1 METKHWADTSAL
13 LHQDG
18 LLNPQVKIAISA
30 ITIQELEHIKSSD
43 KETEQIKFKAREAV
57 RSILTSDKFEIVMTD
72 NRKID
77 KMLKKYPFLSNI
89 NDHRIICA
97 AELYAIEEGRDMI
110 FMTSDALQYLSALH
124 IPHLMAVYPMG
135 TEIHDKHEDTWAGW
149 GKYYPNEQD
158 MALLY
163 QDPKINILKCKT
175 NEFAEIYEGSQ
186 LKDILFWTGQEYR
199 KIKYKDFTAPTGE
212 HISPRN
218 MEQKM
223 YLDLLQND
231 EIPIK
236 LCIGR
241 FGTGK
246 SMFAETW
253 AAHQLQQGKYD
264 KIVFVKNN
272 LDVKGAGKLG
282 ILPGDEIDKQYP
294 WLRQIEDHL
303 GPQLFEQYLNEGK
316 LEPAH
321 LSTLRG
327 RDLKHCLILV
337 DEAENLLTTNIQ
349 LLLGRVGEGSQIIFC
364 ADVKQCDYKDTKMSG
379 IPKLIEGLAGNPLF
393 GMVKL
398 LKSERSAV
406 AACADALD

>member
-1 METKHWADTSAL
+1 MVLHFADTSAI
-13 LHQDG
+13 LHQKN
-18 LLNPQVKIAISA
+18 LLEQDIP
-30 ITIQELEHIKSSD
+30 ITISPITVQELEHIKNS
-43 KETEQIKFKAREAV
+43 ETESSAVKFTARLAARKILEKN
-57 RSILTSDKFEIVMTD
+57 SIQVLLTD

-97 AELYAIEEGRDMI
+97 AEITAIEQDHNII
-110 FMTSDALQYLSALH
+110 FLTSDVLQYLFALQM
-124 IPHLMAVYPMG
+124 PHLMATFPMG
-135 TEIHDKHEDTWAGW
+135 NLTDPLKDEWCGW
-149 GKYYPNEQD
+149 GKYYPTEQE
-158 MALLY
+158 MAMLY
-163 QDPKINILKCKT
+163 TDPKINILKCKV
-175 NEFAEIYEGSQ
+175 NEFAEIYEEST
-186 LKDILFWTGQEYR
+186 LKDILFWNGHEYR
-199 KIKYKDFTAPTGE
+199 KLKYKDFTAPTGE

-218 MEQKM
+218 IEQKM

-253 AAHQLQQGKYD
+253 AAHQLQYGKYD

-327 RDLKHCLILV
+327 RDLKNCIILV

-349 LLLGRVGEGSQIIFC
+349 LLLGRVAENSQIIFC
-364 ADVKQCDYKDTKMSG
+364 ADIKQCDYKDQKMSG
-379 IPKLIEGLAGNPLF
+379 VPKLIEGLAGNPLF

-398 LKSERSAV
+398 VKSERSQV
-406 AACADALD
+406 AATADLLD

>member
-1 METKHWADTSAL
+1 MTITRWADTSAL

-18 LLNPQVKIAISA
+18 LIDPEKPLAVST
-30 ITIQELEHIKSSD
+30 ITVAELEHIKDTSD
-43 KETEQIKFKAREAV
+43 NENIKYKAREAV
-57 RSILTSDKFEIVMTD
+57 RSILTNNNLEVIMTD

-77 KMLKKYPFLSNI
+77 KMLKKFPFLSNI
-89 NDHRIICA
+89 PDHRILCA
-97 AELYAIEEGRDMI
+97 AEIYAIENDQDMM
-110 FMTSDALQYLSALH
+110 FLTSDALQYLFAMQMPH
-124 IPHLMAVYPMG
+124 IEAIYPMG
-135 TEIHDKHEDTWAGW
+135 TEQAFRKEDDWAGW
-149 GKYYPNEQD
+149 GKYYPDETE
-158 MALLY
+158 MAVLY
-163 QDPKINILKCKT
+163 ADPKMNILKCKT
-175 NEFAEIYEGSQ
+175 NEFAEIYEDKT
-186 LKDILFWTGQEYR
+186 LKDILFWNGTEYR
-199 KIKYKDFTAPTGE
+199 KLKYKDFTAPTGE
-212 HISPRN
+212 RISPRN
-218 MEQKM
+218 IEQKM

-231 EIPIK
+231 DIPIK
-236 LCIGR
+236 LCVGR

-253 AAHQLQQGKYD
+253 AAHQLQIGKYD

-272 LDVKGAGKLG
+272 LEVKGAGKLG

-303 GPQLFEQYLNEGK
+303 GPQLFETYLNEGK

-327 RDLKHCLILV
+327 RDLKNCLILV

-364 ADVKQCDYKDTKMSG
+364 ADVKQCDYKDSKMSG
-379 IPKLIEGLAGNPLF
+379 IPHMIRGLAGIPQF

-398 LKSERSAV
+398 LKSERSVV
-406 AACADALD
+406 AATADLLD

>member
-1 METKHWADTSAL
+1 MVTHFADTSAI

-18 LLNPQVKIAISA
+18 LINPSVDLAISPL
-30 ITIQELEHIKSSD
+30 TVSELEKIKD
-43 KETEQIKFKAREAV
+43 YDDNEKIRYKAREAV
-57 RSILTSDKFEIVMTD
+57 RSIMANDRINVIMPNNK
-72 NRKID
+72 KID
-77 KMLKKYPFLSNI
+77 KLLNKYTFLSNI
-89 NDHRIICA
+89 NDHRILCA
-97 AELYAIEEGRDMI
+97 AELLAIEQDKNVI
-110 FMTSDALQYLSALH
+110 FITSDALQYLFAQQL
-124 IPHLMAVYPMG
+124 PHLEPVYPMG
-135 TEIHDKHEDTWAGW
+135 EEILAKNESDWAGW
-149 GKYYPNEQD
+149 GKYYPNEKD

-163 QDPKINILKCKT
+163 SDPKMNILKCKT
-175 NEFAEIYEGSQ
+175 NEFAEIYEGAQ
-186 LKDILFWTGQEYR
+186 LKDILFWNGTEYR
-199 KIKYKDFTAPTGE
+199 KLKYKDFVAPTGE

-218 MEQKM
+218 IKQKM

-253 AAHQLQQGKYD
+253 GTHQLQMGKYD

-316 LEPAH
+316 IEPAH

-327 RDLKHCLILV
+327 RDLKNCLILV

-349 LLLGRVGEGSQIIFC
+349 LLLGRVAEGSQIIFC
-364 ADVKQCDYKDTKMSG
+364 ADVKQCDYKDQKMSG
-379 IPKLIEGLAGNPLF
+379 IPRLISGLAGNPLF

-398 LKSERSAV
+398 IKSERSAV
-406 AACADALD
+406 AGCADYLD

>member
-43 KETEQIKFKAREAV
+43 KETKQIKFKAREAV

>member
-1 METKHWADTSAL
+1 MKIKHWADTSAL
-13 LHQDG
+13 LHQP
-18 LLNPQVKIAISA
+18 LLDTEVGIAIST
-30 ITIQELEHIKSSD
+30 ITVAELEHIKNSNED
-43 KETEQIKFKAREAV
+43 EGTKYKAREAV
-57 RSILTSDKFEIVMTD
+57 RALLTNHNFDIILTD
-72 NRKID
+72 NKRID
-77 KMLKKYPFLSNI
+77 KLLKKYKFLSNI
-89 NDHRIICA
+89 PDHRIICA
-97 AELYAIEEGRDMI
+97 AELYAIDSGEDMI
-110 FMTSDALQYLSALH
+110 FLTSDSLQYLFALQM
-124 IPHLMAVYPMG
+124 PHLMAAYPMG
-135 TEIHDKHEDTWAGW
+135 TEHAITRAEEWCGW
-149 GKYYPNEQD
+149 GKYYPNEHE

-163 QDPKINILKCKT
+163 GDPQMNILKCKT

-186 LKDILFWTGQEYR
+186 LKDILFWDGHEYR
-199 KIKYKDFTAPTGE
+199 KLKYKDFTAPTGE

-218 MEQKM
+218 IEQKM

-231 EIPIK
+231 SIPIK

-253 AAHQLQQGKYD
+253 GTHQLQLGKFD

-316 LEPAH
+316 IEPAH

-327 RDLKHCLILV
+327 RDLKNCLILV

-349 LLLGRVGEGSQIIFC
+349 LLLGRVAEGSQIIFC
-364 ADVKQCDYKDTKMSG
+364 ADVKQCDYKDSKMSG

-398 LKSERSAV
+398 IKSERSAV

>member
-30 ITIQELEHIKSSD
+30 ITIQELEHIKNSD

-135 TEIHDKHEDTWAGW
+135 AEMHDKHEDTWAGW

-218 MEQKM
+218 IEQKM

-253 AAHQLQQGKYD
+253 AAHQLQLGKYD

>member
-1 METKHWADTSAL
+1 MVTHFADTSAI

-18 LLNPQVKIAISA
+18 LINPSIDLAISPL
-30 ITIQELEHIKSSD
+30 TVSELEKIKD
-43 KETEQIKFKAREAV
+43 YDDNEKIRYKAREAV
-57 RSILTSDKFEIVMTD
+57 RSIMAN
-72 NRKID
+72 NRINVIMPNNKKID
-77 KMLKKYPFLSNI
+77 KLLNKYTFLSNI
-89 NDHRIICA
+89 NDHRILCA
-97 AELYAIEEGRDMI
+97 AELLAIEQDKNVI
-110 FMTSDALQYLSALH
+110 FITSDALQYLFAQQL
-124 IPHLMAVYPMG
+124 PHLEPVYPMG
-135 TEIHDKHEDTWAGW
+135 EEILAKNESDWAGW
-149 GKYYPNEQD
+149 GKYYPNEKD

-163 QDPKINILKCKT
+163 SDPKMNILKCKT
-175 NEFAEIYEGSQ
+175 NEFAEIYEGAQ
-186 LKDILFWTGQEYR
+186 LKDILFWNGTEYR
-199 KIKYKDFTAPTGE
+199 KLKYKDFVAPTGE
-212 HISPRN
+212 HIGPRN
-218 MEQKM
+218 IEQKM

-253 AAHQLQQGKYD
+253 GTHQLQMGKYD

-316 LEPAH
+316 IEPAH

-327 RDLKHCLILV
+327 RDLKNCLILV

-349 LLLGRVGEGSQIIFC
+349 LLLGRVAEGSQIIFC
-364 ADVKQCDYKDTKMSG
+364 ADVKQCDYKDQKMSG
-379 IPKLIEGLAGNPLF
+379 IPRLISGLAGNPLF

-398 LKSERSAV
+398 IKSERSAV
-406 AACADALD
+406 AGCADYLD

>member
-1 METKHWADTSAL
+1 MVTHFADTSAL

-18 LLNPQVKIAISA
+18 LINPDIN
-30 ITIQELEHIKSSD
+30 ITISPLTVSELEKIKD
-43 KETEQIKFKAREAV
+43 YDDNEKIRYKAREAV
-57 RSILTSDKFEIVMTD
+57 RSIMTNNKINVIMPD
-72 NRKID
+72 NKKID
-77 KMLKKYPFLSNI
+77 KLLKKYNFLSNI
-89 NDHRIICA
+89 NDHRILCA
-97 AELYAIEEGRDMI
+97 AELLGIEEGKNVV
-110 FMTSDALQYLSALH
+110 FLTSDSLQYLFAQQLPH
-124 IPHLMAVYPMG
+124 IEPVYPMG
-135 TEIHDKHEDTWAGW
+135 DELGFKKDDDWAGW
-149 GKYYPNEQD
+149 GKYYPNEKD

-163 QDPKINILKCKT
+163 SDPKINILKCKT

-186 LKDILFWTGQEYR
+186 LKDILFWNGSEYR
-199 KIKYKDFTAPTGE
+199 KLKYKDFTAPTGE

-218 MEQKM
+218 IEQKM

-253 AAHQLQQGKYD
+253 GTHQLQLGKYD

-316 LEPAH
+316 IEPAH

-327 RDLKHCLILV
+327 RDLKNCLILV

-349 LLLGRVGEGSQIIFC
+349 LLLGRVSEGSQIIFC
-364 ADVKQCDYKDTKMSG
+364 ADIKQCDYKDQKMSG
-379 IPKLIEGLAGNPLF
+379 VPRLISGLAGNPLF

-398 LKSERSAV
+398 IKSERSAV
-406 AACADALD
+406 AGCADYLD

>member
-1 METKHWADTSAL
+1 MNITHWADTSAL
-13 LHQDG
+13 LHQNG
-18 LLNPQVKIAISA
+18 IINPAVGIAIST
-30 ITIQELEHIKSSD
+30 ITVQELEQIKSSD
-43 KETEQIKFKAREAV
+43 KEENIKYRAREAV
-57 RSILTSDKFEIVMTD
+57 RSILMDNNLEVIMTN

-77 KMLKKYPFLSNI
+77 KMLKKYSFLSDI
-89 NDHRIICA
+89 PDHRIICA
-97 AELYAIEEGRDMI
+97 AELYAIENNKNII
-110 FMTSDALQYLSALH
+110 FLTSDALQYLFAQQM
-124 IPHLMAVYPMG
+124 PHLDAVYPMG
-135 TEIHDKHEDTWAGW
+135 TEQSSRTLEDWTGW
-149 GKYYPNEQD
+149 GKYYPNEQE
-158 MALLY
+158 MTLLY
-163 QDPKINILKCKT
+163 QDPKINTLKCKT
-175 NEFAEIYEGSQ
+175 NEFAEIYEGHE
-186 LKDILFWTGQEYR
+186 LKDILFWDGHEYR
-199 KIKYKDFTAPTGE
+199 KLKYKEFTAPTGE
-212 HISPRN
+212 RIVPRN
-218 MEQKM
+218 IEQKM

-231 EIPIK
+231 SVPIK

-253 AAHQLQQGKYD
+253 ATHQLQLGKYD

-303 GPQLFEQYLNEGK
+303 GSQLFEQYLNEAK

-327 RDLKHCLILV
+327 RDLKHCIILV

-349 LLLGRVGEGSQIIFC
+349 LLLGRVAEGSQIIFC
-364 ADVKQCDYKDTKMSG
+364 ADIKQCDYKDSKMSG
-379 IPKLIEGLAGNPLF
+379 IPQLIRGLAGNPLF

-398 LKSERSAV
+398 LKSERSQI
-406 AACADALD
+406 AATADLLD

>member
-1 METKHWADTSAL
+1 MVTHFADTSAI

-18 LLNPQVKIAISA
+18 LINPSVDLAISPL
-30 ITIQELEHIKSSD
+30 TVSELEKIKD
-43 KETEQIKFKAREAV
+43 YDDNEKIRYKAREAV
-57 RSILTSDKFEIVMTD
+57 RSIMANDRINVIMPNNK
-72 NRKID
+72 KID
-77 KMLKKYPFLSNI
+77 KLLNKYTFLSNI
-89 NDHRIICA
+89 NDHRILCA
-97 AELYAIEEGRDMI
+97 AELLAIEQDKNVI
-110 FMTSDALQYLSALH
+110 FITSDALQYLFAQQL
-124 IPHLMAVYPMG
+124 PHLEPVYPMG
-135 TEIHDKHEDTWAGW
+135 EEILAKNESDWAGW
-149 GKYYPNEQD
+149 GKYYPNEKD

-163 QDPKINILKCKT
+163 SDPKMNILKCKT
-175 NEFAEIYEGSQ
+175 NEFAEIYEGAQ
-186 LKDILFWTGQEYR
+186 LKDILFWNGTEYR
-199 KIKYKDFTAPTGE
+199 KLKYKDFVAPTGE
-212 HISPRN
+212 HIGPRN
-218 MEQKM
+218 IEQKM

-253 AAHQLQQGKYD
+253 GTHQLQMGKYD

-316 LEPAH
+316 IEPAH

-327 RDLKHCLILV
+327 RDLKNCLILV

-349 LLLGRVGEGSQIIFC
+349 LLLGRVAEGSQIIFC
-364 ADVKQCDYKDTKMSG
+364 ADVKQCDYKDQKMSG
-379 IPKLIEGLAGNPLF
+379 IPRLISGLAGNPLF

-398 LKSERSAV
+398 IKSERSAV
-406 AACADALD
+406 AGCADYLD

>member
-1 METKHWADTSAL
+1 MNIKHWADTSAL
-13 LHQDG
+13 LHQNG
-18 LLNPQVKIAISA
+18 LINPEVPIALST
-30 ITIQELEHIKSSD
+30 ITVSELEHIKDSNEN
-43 KETEQIKFKAREAV
+43 ETIKYKAREAV
-57 RSILTSDKFEIVMTD
+57 RSILTNNNLEVVLTD

-77 KMLKKYPFLSNI
+77 KMLKKFPFLSNI
-89 NDHRIICA
+89 PDHRILCA
-97 AELYAIEEGRDMI
+97 AELYAIETGRDII
-110 FMTSDALQYLSALH
+110 FLTSDALQYLFALQM
-124 IPHLMAVYPMG
+124 PHLEAAYPMG
-135 TEIHDKHEDTWAGW
+135 TEQVNKANEDWAGW
-149 GKYYPNEQD
+149 GKYYPTEQQ

-163 QDPKINILKCKT
+163 ADQKMNILKCKT
-175 NEFAEIYEGSQ
+175 NEFAEIYEGTQ
-186 LKDILFWTGQEYR
+186 LKDVLFWNGTEYR
-199 KIKYKDFTAPTGE
+199 KLKYKDFTAPTGE
-212 HISPRN
+212 RISPRN
-218 MEQKM
+218 IEQKM

-253 AAHQLQQGKYD
+253 AAHQLQMGKYD

-272 LDVKGAGKLG
+272 LEVKGSGKLG

-327 RDLKHCLILV
+327 RDLKNSLILV

-349 LLLGRVGEGSQIIFC
+349 LLLGRVAEGSQIIFC
-364 ADVKQCDYKDTKMSG
+364 ADVKQCDYKDSRMSG
-379 IPKLIEGLAGNPLF
+379 IPKLITGLAGNPLF

-398 LKSERSAV
+398 IKSERSQV
-406 AACADALD
+406 AATADLLD

>member
-30 ITIQELEHIKSSD
+30 ITIQELEHIKNSD

-57 RSILTSDKFEIVMTD
+57 RSILTSDKFEIVMSD

-77 KMLKKYPFLSNI
+77 KMLKKYPFLSNL

-135 TEIHDKHEDTWAGW
+135 TEMHDKHEDTWAGW

-163 QDPKINILKCKT
+163 QDPKINILKCKI